1 MVCFEQGQRLF
12 EQQDERGIHNILT
25 GCAPM
30 DESRSIRI
38 DGSHALGQRFDKW
51 YSWSPGAQ
59 SLARQLCSVE
69 EIRGC
74 GLPNGIGSLAWN
86 NIEARFY
93 AGQRDLESKH
103 RCEDGPV

>member
-1 MVCFEQGQRLF
+1 
-12 EQQDERGIHNILT
+12 
-25 GCAPM
+25 M
-30 DESRSIRI
+30 DETRCMRI
-38 DGSHALGQRFDKW
+38 QGPNALGQCFYKW
-51 YSWSPGAQ
+51 NGWSPGAQ